1 VALAMDCNVN
11 CRLVEK
17 QMCSEFRETEEHH
30 EHVENLQEH
39 LVQEESGISND
50 CFNCLFLSLI

>member
-1 VALAMDCNVN
+1 MDCNVN

-17 QMCSEFRETEEHH
+17 QMCSEVRETEEHH

-39 LVQEESGISND
+39 LLQEESGTSND

>member
-1 VALAMDCNVN
+1 MDCSVN

-39 LVQEESGISND
+39 LLQEESGISND